1 MRLEDLSRPTT
12 PGLFVTGTST
22 EIGKTLI
29 ACLIADQMR
38 RFANPSIGG
47 HGETV
52 GVFKPLASG
61 CRKERGNLIAED
73 AEQLAHAAN
82 LDPRIGGLDLV
93 SPLRF
98 KPAVTPAM
106 ALEME
111 GNQSLDWT
119 PVQRALDRL
128 EETCTHIVAE
138 GVGGVLAPLETRTSK
153 KGKKRTITV
162 LDLMAH
168 LRWPAIIVADASL
181 GTLNHTS
188 LTCRALKSA
197 GVKIAGV
204 VLNRY
209 DPESDDESIRRN
221 GEWIRTMNNVKV
233 LGLIPRSHKPWDVT
247 AIDPTLRDAIDTT
260 IYSKLCSAPS
270 PAGRGPG

>member
-38 RFANPSIGG
+38 RFADPSIGG
-47 HGETV
+47 KGETV

-82 LDPRIGGLDLV
+82 LDAHIGGLDLV
-93 SPLRF
+93 APLRF

-111 GNQSLDWT
+111 GRQSLDWT

-138 GVGGVLAPLETRTSK
+138 GVGGVLAPLETLTNK

-168 LRWPAIIVADASL
+168 WRWPAASL

-209 DPESDDESIRRN
+209 DPKSEDESIRRN
-221 GEWIRTMNNVKV
+221 GEWIRTMNNVKI
-233 LGLIPRSHKPWDVT
+233 LGLIPKSEKPWDVT
-247 AIDPTLRDAIDTT
+247 AINPVLRDAIDTT
-260 IYSKLCSAPS
+260 IYTKLAKP
-270 PAGRGPG
+270 PNA